1 MCSRRLSRVIRMLS
15 APLAVAFLVI
25 LYRESQYNKNNQ
37 LGDLEFEFS
46 AQNVNSL
53 VQDGIDAQ
61 FLANNLQPGLQSAVQ
76 FPDVASNFEI
86 PAPPP
91 QQAAAAVYQPPPPP
105 PPQEPVVNEA
115 PPQAPPVAPVEP
127 AQPAA
132 PAAPPAAP
140 VPVVDQPEAPVVEA
154 PAEPVAAVPVAPES
168 PAVPVTEKPYVKK
181 VMGEVIDHPM
191 MNFDEPENVQVMN
204 VKSWQESIL
213 TFF

>member
-1 MCSRRLSRVIRMLS
+1 MLS

-91 QQAAAAVYQPPPPP
+91 PQAAAVYQPPPPP
-105 PPQEPVVNEA
+105 PPQPVVNEA
-115 PPQAPPVAPVEP
+115 PPPAAPVAPVAPVAQVEP

-140 VPVVDQPEAPVVEA
+140 VPVVEQAAPPAPAVVA
-154 PAEPVAAVPVAPES
+154 PAEPAAPVAAES
-168 PAVPVTEKPYVKK
+168 PAAPVTEKPYVKK

-191 MNFDEPENVQVMN
+191 MNFDEPENVQVIDA
-204 VKSWQESIL
+204 KS
-213 TFF
+213 